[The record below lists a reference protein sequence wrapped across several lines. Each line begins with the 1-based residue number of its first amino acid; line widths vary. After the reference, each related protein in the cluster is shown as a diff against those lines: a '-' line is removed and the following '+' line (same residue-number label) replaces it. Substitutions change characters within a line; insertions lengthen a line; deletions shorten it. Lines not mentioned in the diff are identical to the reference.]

1 MGSLPPVET
10 LKSPTLHEEVHRAVF
25 PGGLQV
31 YISSKRGFRKRY
43 VCYATHYGSV
53 DSVFAAPGEPQPR
66 RVPDG
71 IAHFL
76 EHTLFETPKGNVNE
90 LFARN
95 GAHSNAM
102 TSFNSTVYLF
112 AASDLFYEN
121 LGLLLDFVENPS
133 FDPAKV
139 EKERGIIEQ
148 EILMYRDDPGWVGY
162 MGLLE
167 SLFVEHPLRIDI
179 AGSPESIGRIDVAAL
194 DRCYRTFYSPANMIL
209 FAIGDIER
217 DELLRFVGDRSK
229 GAAARASEERPKAI
243 ARSIPPEPPSVAREE
258 FRREMQVALP
268 KLLLGFK
275 EVGIPAAGP
284 EFLRREMV
292 TGLVLDI
299 LFGRSSDGFQRLY
312 RSQLVF
318 DDFSASYHA
327 CSGVGYAAIGG
338 ETPDPAALR
347 AAVRAEIDR
356 GQCAGI
362 AESDFRRQ
370 KRKFIG
376 GFIRQFN
383 SLEFIAG
390 AYTYYRFHGVDLFD
404 AIDVLDS
411 IGRQEIEERLRTL
424 FRPDAQAASVIV
436 PKGT

>member
-1 MGSLPPVET
+1 MGALPAVET
-10 LKSPTLHEEVHRAVF
+10 LKSPTLREEVHRAVF
-25 PGGLQV
+25 PGGLQI
-31 YISSKRGFRKRY
+31 YFCSKRGFKKRY
-43 VCYATHYGSV
+43 ACYATHYGSV
-53 DSVFAAPGEPQPR
+53 DSVFAAPGESETR

-95 GAHSNAM
+95 GAYSNAM
-102 TSFNSTVYLF
+102 TSFNTTVYLF
-112 AASDLFYEN
+112 AASDRFYEN
-121 LGLLLDFVENPS
+121 LALLLEFVENPS

-139 EKERGIIEQ
+139 EKERGIIGQ

-179 AGSPESIGRIDVAAL
+179 AGSPESIRRIDVAAL
-194 DRCYRTFYSPANMIL
+194 DRSYRTFYSPANMIL

-217 DELLRFVGDRSK
+217 DELLRFVGERSK
-229 GAAARASEERPKAI
+229 GAAASHAAPAVRAIE
-243 ARSIPPEPPSVAREE
+243 RSIPAEPPAVAREE
-258 FRREMQVALP
+258 FRREMEVALP

-284 EFLRREMV
+284 SFLRREMV

-299 LFGRSSDGFQRLY
+299 LFGRASDGFQRLY
-312 RSQLVF
+312 RSQLVL
-318 DDFSASYHA
+318 DDFSATYHA
-327 CSGVGYAAIGG
+327 CSGAGYAAVGG

-347 AAVRAEIDR
+347 VAVWAEIER
-356 GQCAGI
+356 GQKAGI
-362 AESDFRRQ
+362 DESDFRRQ

-404 AIDVLDS
+404 AIDVLES
-411 IGRQEIEERLRTL
+411 IGREEVEERLRTL
-424 FRPDAQAASVIV
+424 FRPEAQAASVIV
-436 PKGT
+436 PKGG